1 MSSPFKFAY
10 NIKQYIKLFPNPTM
24 GTFSVTFNNNQN
36 HQIQIMDVNGKV
48 IHSAKNISAEKW
60 NFDISEFSSGTYL
73 IKVLPENITYQ
84 IIKQ

>member
-1 MSSPFKFAY
+1 
-10 NIKQYIKLFPNPTM
+10 M
-24 GTFSVTFNNNQN
+24 GIFTITFNNNQN
-36 HQIQIMDVNGKV
+36 HQINILNVNGKV
-48 IHSAKNISAEKW
+48 IKSAKDISANEW